1 MIKHNL
7 QRKIEKEK
15 HLIKNLRNLT
25 TLVNKITKELKTKT
39 KNQESSPMKRA
50 KNYLKT
56 ERKPMILQLKKP
68 KKLLKLR
75 RRNLKIILL
84 LFKLL

>member
-25 TLVNKITKELKTKT
+25 TLVNKITKELKIKT

-50 KNYLKT
+50 KNNLKT
-56 ERKPMILQLKKP
+56 EGKPMNLQLKKP

-75 RRNLKIILL
+75 RRNLKIIL
-84 LFKLL
+84 